1 MRILPACLAILF
13 AWCVDAA
20 APPVPRL
27 KGIVV
32 AQERLAAQVGAQVLK
47 EGGTAVDA
55 AVATAFL
62 LAVTHPIAGNIGG
75 GGFLL
80 VRRADGRAEVIDFR
94 ETAPT
99 GSHPRMFQEQ
109 GGYSEVLHHESI
121 LSVGVPG
128 TVRGLHLAWQ
138 RHGRLPWKR
147 LLEPAVA
154 MARDGFPVTE
164 TLADSLKQFLSE
176 FQKNPA
182 AMAQFTRGGRGY
194 EPGEILVQPELA
206 RTLARLATRGPD
218 DFYKGETARLIAK
231 EMKAQ
236 GGLITQKDLA
246 AYRARVRKPLKGSYR
261 GFEVLTVPPPSG
273 GGLVVLQVLNMLEG
287 FELNGMDRASAPLL
301 HLEAEAMRRAFADRA
316 RWIGDPAFNVAMP
329 LPRLASKTYAARLR
343 KGIDPTKASLSSPD
357 SFSWPQEKEETTHIS
372 VVDAAHNGVS
382 LTYTLED
389 NYGSRM
395 VVPGAGFLLNNEM
408 GDFNGQPG
416 RTDATGLIGTKPN
429 LAAPGKRM
437 LSSMA
442 PTILLRKG
450 KLFMVTGSPGG
461 RTIPNTV
468 LQTILNVVD
477 FGMEAQAAVDAP
489 RIHHQWLPDRIGFE
503 KGRMDA
509 AVMEALKA
517 RGHTLYERPRTGV
530 AQIIVVAPDG
540 RLAGGTDHLR
550 WAESATAGQ

>member
-1 MRILPACLAILF
+1 MRILPACLAIFL
-13 AWCVDAA
+13 AYALNA
-20 APPVPRL
+20 APPASPA
-27 KGIVV
+27 KGMVV
-32 AQERLAAQVGAQVLK
+32 AQERLASETGARILR

-94 ETAPT
+94 ETAPN
-99 GSHPRMFQEQ
+99 GSHPHMFQEQ
-109 GGYSEVLHHESI
+109 GRYSEILHHESI
-121 LSVGVPG
+121 RSVGVPG
-128 TVRGLHLAWQ
+128 TVRGLHLAWR
-138 RHGRLPWKR
+138 RHGRLPWRR
-147 LLEPAVA
+147 LVEPAVA
-154 MARDGFPVTE
+154 LARDGFPLTE
-164 TLADSLKQFLSE
+164 TLAGSLKQFLPE
-176 FQKNPA
+176 LQKNPA
-182 AMAQFTRGGRGY
+182 ALAQFTRGGRAY

-206 RTLARLATRGPD
+206 RTLARLAAKGPD
-218 DFYKGETARLIAK
+218 DFYTGETARLIAK

-236 GGLITQKDLA
+236 GGLITLKDLA

-261 GFEVLTVPPPSG
+261 GFDVLTVPPPSG
-273 GGLVVLQVLNMLEG
+273 GGLAVLQMLNVLEG
-287 FELNGMDRASAPLL
+287 FDVRGLGRESASLL

-316 RWIGDPAFNVAMP
+316 RWIGDPAFNRAMP
-329 LPRLASKTYAARLR
+329 LARLTSKAYAASLR

-357 SFSWPQEKEETTHIS
+357 SLSGPQEKEETTHIS
-372 VVDAAHNGVS
+372 VVDAARNGVS

-389 NYGSRM
+389 NYGSKRI
-395 VVPGAGFLLNNEM
+395 VPGAGFLLNNEM

-416 RTDATGLIGTKPN
+416 LTDATGLIGTKPN

-450 KLFMVTGSPGG
+450 RLFMVTGSPGG

-477 FGMEAQAAVDAP
+477 FGIQAQAAVDTS

-517 RGHTLYERPRTGV
+517 KGHALYERPRTGV
-530 AQIIVVAPDG
+530 AQIIVVGPDG
-540 RLAGGTDHLR
+540 NLVGGADHLR
-550 WAESATAGQ
+550 WAESVAVGY

>member
-1 MRILPACLAILF
+1 MRILSVCLAILL
-13 AWCVDAA
+13 ACRVDAV
-20 APPVPRL
+20 APPPASRGL
-27 KGIVV
+27 VV
-32 AQERLAAQVGAQVLK
+32 AQERLAAQVGTRILQ

-94 ETAPT
+94 ETAPR
-99 GSHPRMFQEQ
+99 GSHSRMFMEQ
-109 GGYSEVLHHESI
+109 GRYSEILHHESI
-121 LSVGVPG
+121 RSVGVPG

-147 LLEPAVA
+147 LVEPAA
-154 MARDGFPVTE
+154 ALARDGFPVTE
-164 TLADSLKQFLSE
+164 TLADSLKQFLPE

-182 AMAQFTRGGRGY
+182 ALAQFTRGGRAY
-194 EPGEILVQPELA
+194 EPGEILVQSELA
-206 RTLARLATRGPD
+206 DTLGRLAVQGPD

-236 GGLITQKDLA
+236 GGLITLKDLI
-246 AYRARVRKPLKGSYR
+246 AYRARVRRPLKITYR
-261 GFEVLTVPPPSG
+261 DCEVLTVPPPSG
-273 GGLVVLQVLNMLEG
+273 GGLALLEMLNVLEG
-287 FELNGMDRASAPLL
+287 FDVKALGRESAPLM

-316 RWIGDPAFNVAMP
+316 RWIGDPAFNRAMP
-329 LPRLASKTYAARLR
+329 VARLTSKAYAASLR
-343 KGIDPTKASLSSPD
+343 EGIDPAAASPSSPEQ
-357 SFSWPQEKEETTHIS
+357 FSWPAEKEETTHIS
-372 VVDAAHNGVS
+372 VVDEARNAVS

-389 NYGSRM
+389 NYGSKR

-416 RTDATGLIGTKPN
+416 LTDTAGLIGTRPN

-442 PTILLRKG
+442 PTILLRAG
-450 KLFMVTGSPGG
+450 RLFMVTGSPGG

-477 FGMEAQAAVDAP
+477 LGLEAQAAVDAP

-509 AVMEALKA
+509 AVMEALKVK
-517 RGHTLYERPRTGV
+517 GHTLYERSRTGV
-530 AQIIVVAPDG
+530 AQIIVVDAEG
-540 RLAGGTDHLR
+540 RLAGGADHLR
-550 WAESATAGQ
+550 WPESAAVGY

>member
-1 MRILPACLAILF
+1 MRILPACLAILL
-13 AWCVDAA
+13 AYALNA
-20 APPVPRL
+20 APPNIAE
-27 KGIVV
+27 KGMVV
-32 AQERLAAQVGAQVLK
+32 AQERLASEAGAQVLR

-94 ETAPT
+94 ETAPR
-99 GSHPRMFQEQ
+99 GSHSRMFLEQ
-109 GGYSEVLHHESI
+109 GRYSEVLHHESI
-121 LSVGVPG
+121 RSVGVPG
-128 TVRGLHLAWQ
+128 TVRGLHLAWR

-147 LLEPAVA
+147 LVEPA
-154 MARDGFPVTE
+154 MTLARDGFPVTE
-164 TLADSLKQFLSE
+164 ALADSLKQFLPE

-182 AMAQFTRGGRGY
+182 ALAQFTRGGRAY

-206 RTLARLATRGPD
+206 RTLARLAAKGPD
-218 DFYKGETARLIAK
+218 DFYRGETARLIEK

-236 GGLITQKDLA
+236 GGLITLKDLA

-261 GFEVLTVPPPSG
+261 GFDVLTVPPPSG
-273 GGLVVLQVLNMLEG
+273 GGLAVLEMLQVLEG
-287 FELNGMDRASAPLL
+287 FNVKELGRESAPLL

-316 RWIGDPAFNVAMP
+316 RWIGDPAFNRAIP
-329 LPRLASKTYAARLR
+329 LARLTSKAYAASLR
-343 KGIDPTKASLSSPD
+343 RGIDPTKASLSSPD
-357 SFSWPQEKEETTHIS
+357 SLSGSQEKEETTHIS
-372 VVDAAHNGVS
+372 VVDAARNAVS

-389 NYGSRM
+389 NYGSKR
-395 VVPGAGFLLNNEM
+395 VVPGGGFLLNNEM

-416 RTDATGLIGTKPN
+416 LTDATGLIGTKPN

-450 KLFMVTGSPGG
+450 RLFMVTGSPGG

-517 RGHTLYERPRTGV
+517 RGHALYERPRTGV
-530 AQIIVVAPDG
+530 AQVIVVGPDG
-540 RLAGGTDHLR
+540 NLVGGADHLR
-550 WAESATAGQ
+550 WAESAAVGY

>member
-1 MRILPACLAILF
+1 MRILPACLAILL
-13 AWCVDAA
+13 ACALNA
-20 APPVPRL
+20 APPASPA
-27 KGIVV
+27 KGMVV
-32 AQERLAAQVGAQVLK
+32 AQERLASETGARILR

-55 AVATAFL
+55 AVATAFM

-109 GGYSEVLHHESI
+109 GRYSEVLHHESI
-121 LSVGVPG
+121 RSVGVPG
-128 TVRGLHLAWQ
+128 TVRGLHLAWR
-138 RHGRLPWKR
+138 RHGRLPWRR
-147 LLEPAVA
+147 LVEPAVA
-154 MARDGFPVTE
+154 IARDGFPVTE
-164 TLADSLKQFLSE
+164 TLAGSLKQFLPE
-176 FQKNPA
+176 LQKNPA
-182 AMAQFTRGGRGY
+182 ALAQFTRGGRAY

-206 RTLARLATRGPD
+206 RTLTRLAAKGPD
-218 DFYKGETARLIAK
+218 DFYTGETARLIAK

-236 GGLITQKDLA
+236 GGLITLKDLA

-261 GFEVLTVPPPSG
+261 GFDVLTVPPPSG
-273 GGLVVLQVLNMLEG
+273 GGLAVLQMLNVLEG
-287 FELNGMDRASAPLL
+287 FDVKDLGRESVPLL

-316 RWIGDPAFNVAMP
+316 RWIGDPAFNRAMP
-329 LPRLASKTYAARLR
+329 LARLTSKAYAASLR
-343 KGIDPTKASLSSPD
+343 KGIDPTKASPSSPD
-357 SFSWPQEKEETTHIS
+357 SLSGPQEKEETTHIS
-372 VVDAAHNGVS
+372 VVDAARNGVS

-389 NYGSRM
+389 NYGSKR

-416 RTDATGLIGTKPN
+416 LTDATGLIGTKPN
-429 LAAPGKRM
+429 QAAPGKRM

-450 KLFMVTGSPGG
+450 RLFMVTGSPGG

-503 KGRMDA
+503 KGRMDTS
-509 AVMEALKA
+509 VMEALKA
-517 RGHTLYERPRTGV
+517 KGHTLYERPRTGV
-530 AQIIVVAPDG
+530 AQVIVVGPDG
-540 RLAGGTDHLR
+540 NLAGGADHLR
-550 WAESATAGQ
+550 WAESAVAGY

>member
-1 MRILPACLAILF
+1 MRILPACLAILL
-13 AWCVDAA
+13 ACALNAA
-20 APPVPRL
+20 APDIAG
-27 KGIVV
+27 KGMVV
-32 AQERLAAQVGAQVLK
+32 AQERLASEAGAQVLR

-109 GGYSEVLHHESI
+109 GRYSEVLHHESI
-121 LSVGVPG
+121 RSVGVPG
-128 TVRGLHLAWQ
+128 TVRGLYLAWR

-147 LLEPAVA
+147 LVEPAA
-154 MARDGFPVTE
+154 ALARDGFPVTE
-164 TLADSLKQFLSE
+164 TLADSLKQFLPE

-182 AMAQFTRGGRGY
+182 ALAQFTRGGRAY
-194 EPGEILVQPELA
+194 EPGETLVQPELA
-206 RTLARLATRGPD
+206 RTLARLAAKGPD
-218 DFYKGETARLIAK
+218 DFYRGETARLIEK

-236 GGLITQKDLA
+236 GGLITLKDLA

-261 GFEVLTVPPPSG
+261 GFDVLTVPPPSG
-273 GGLVVLQVLNMLEG
+273 GGLAVLEMLNVIEG
-287 FELNGMDRASAPLL
+287 FDLKELGRDSAPLL

-316 RWIGDPAFNVAMP
+316 RWIGDPAFNRAIP
-329 LPRLASKTYAARLR
+329 LARLTSKAYAASLR
-343 KGIDPTKASLSSPD
+343 RGIDPTKASLSSPD
-357 SFSWPQEKEETTHIS
+357 SLSGSQEKEETTHIS
-372 VVDAAHNGVS
+372 VVDAARNAVS

-389 NYGSRM
+389 NYGSKR
-395 VVPGAGFLLNNEM
+395 VVPGGGFLLNNEM

-416 RTDATGLIGTKPN
+416 LTDATGLIGTKPN

-450 KLFMVTGSPGG
+450 RLFMVTGSPGG

-517 RGHTLYERPRTGV
+517 RGHALYERPRTGV
-530 AQIIVVAPDG
+530 AQVIVVGPDG
-540 RLAGGTDHLR
+540 NLVGGADHLR
-550 WAESATAGQ
+550 WAESAAVGY

>member
-1 MRILPACLAILF
+1 MRILPTCLAILF
-13 AWCVDAA
+13 AWCAGAAPA
-20 APPVPRL
+20 APPP
-27 KGIVV
+27 KGLVV
-32 AQERLAAQVGAQVLK
+32 AQERLAAQVGAQILG

-94 ETAPT
+94 ETAPM
-99 GSHPRMFQEQ
+99 GAYPGMFLEQ
-109 GGYSEVLHHESI
+109 GRYSEGLHHESL

-128 TVRGLHLAWQ
+128 TVRGLHLAWR

-147 LLEPAVA
+147 LVEPAVA
-154 MARDGFPVTE
+154 VAREGFPVTE
-164 TLADSLKQFLSE
+164 TLADSLKQFLPK
-176 FQKNPA
+176 FQKHPA
-182 AMAQFTRGGRGY
+182 TLAQFTQGGRAY
-194 EPGEILVQPELA
+194 EPGQILVQPELA
-206 RTLARLATRGPD
+206 ATLARLAVKGPD
-218 DFYKGETARLIAK
+218 DFYRGETARLIVK

-236 GGLITQKDLA
+236 GGLITLKDLA
-246 AYRARVRKPLKGSYR
+246 AYRPRVRKPLKGSYR
-261 GFEVLTVPPPSG
+261 GFDVLTVPPPSG
-273 GGLVVLQVLNMLEG
+273 GGLAVLQMLNVLEG
-287 FELNGMDRASAPLL
+287 FEVKVIGREAPPLL

-316 RWIGDPAFNVAMP
+316 RWIGDPAFNRAMP
-329 LPRLASKTYAARLR
+329 VARLMSKTYAASLR
-343 KGIDPTKASLSSPD
+343 KGMDPTKASISSPD
-357 SFSWPQEKEETTHIS
+357 SFSWPQEKEETTHLS
-372 VVDAAHNGVS
+372 VVDAARNAVS

-389 NYGSRM
+389 NYGSHR
-395 VVPGAGFLLNNEM
+395 VVPGGGFLLNNEM

-416 RTDATGLIGTKPN
+416 LTNATGLIGTKPN

-477 FGMEAQAAVDAP
+477 FDMEAQAAVDAP

-517 RGHTLYERPRTGV
+517 MGHTLHERPRTGV
-530 AQIIVVAPDG
+530 AQIIVVGPDG
-540 RLAGGTDHLR
+540 NLAGGADHLR
-550 WAESATAGQ
+550 WAESAAAGD

>member
-1 MRILPACLAILF
+1 MRILTALAILF
-13 AWCVDAA
+13 SCCLDAA
-20 APPVPRL
+20 SPLPAS
-27 KGIVV
+27 KGLVV
-32 AQERLAAQVGAQVLK
+32 AQERLAAEVGAQVLK

-99 GSHPRMFQEQ
+99 GSHPRMFQVQ
-109 GGYSEVLHHESI
+109 GSYSKVLHHESI

-128 TVRGLHLAWQ
+128 TVRGLHLAWR

-147 LLEPAVA
+147 LLEPAAA
-154 MARDGFPVTE
+154 MARDGFPVTK
-164 TLADSLKQFLSE
+164 TLADSLEKFLPE

-182 AMAQFTRGGRGY
+182 TLAQYTRGGRAY
-194 EPGEILVQPELA
+194 QPGEILVQPELA
-206 RTLARLATRGPD
+206 STLARLAEKGPD
-218 DFYKGETARLIAK
+218 DFYKGETARMIVK
-231 EMKAQ
+231 EMKAR
-236 GGLITQKDLA
+236 GGLITLKDLA

-273 GGLVVLQVLNMLEG
+273 GGLAVLQMLNVLEG
-287 FELNGMDRASAPLL
+287 LEVKGIGQDTASLL
-301 HLEAEAMRRAFADRA
+301 HLEAEVMRRAFADRA
-316 RWIGDPAFNVAMP
+316 RWIGDPAFNGAMP
-329 LPRLASKTYAARLR
+329 LARLTSKAYAASLR
-343 KGIDPTKASLSSPD
+343 NGIDPTKASLSSPD

-372 VVDAAHNGVS
+372 VVDAARNGVS

-395 VVPGAGFLLNNEM
+395 IVPGAGFLLNNEM

-416 RTDATGLIGTKPN
+416 LTDATGLIGTKPN

-517 RGHTLYERPRTGV
+517 RGHTLYERPHTGV
-530 AQIIVVAPDG
+530 AQIIVVTPDG
-540 RLAGGTDHLR
+540 NLAGGSDRLR
-550 WAESATAGQ
+550 WAESATAGH